1 MNGDAP
7 SSPSGENPQ
16 PQPVQQP
23 SQPSQPQRP
32 IEQKVK
38 KPFSIIDFIV
48 GFSKYIPSVQK
59 PLYKQSF
66 NTRLMWVGI
75 ALIGYLI
82 LSNIT
87 VVGLSQSSFD
97 RFKFL
102 EIVLGARFGSMM
114 TLGIGPI
121 VTAGIILQLLVG
133 SKIINLDMSKP
144 ESRKKFQSTS
154 KVLAVAFALI
164 EAGAYVMFG
173 ALGPIPGG
181 LPSMLFVIAQLA
193 AGGLIVII
201 LDDLVSKWG
210 FGSGISLFIAAGVG
224 SQIILRI
231 FSPLTAACK
240 AFDFATCIPSQ
251 ANAPVG
257 LLWNALVGA
266 FTGQG
271 LDIILISLIPIIS
284 TIGIFMLIVY
294 MQSIRVEIPLA
305 FSALRGFGRNWSLK
319 LFYTSNIPV
328 ILTTALLA
336 NLQLMASFGVHV
348 DPVTHLQ
355 CGLLGCTDA
364 NGNPVNGALYY
375 LSSPG
380 RGSVGGGI
388 IGDIVTGIFQNTEL
402 LRILSYT
409 TFLAVGSIIFSIFW
423 MNTAGMDAKSVAKQ
437 IEGVGM
443 QIPGYRRDPRI
454 IESVLS
460 RYIPHLAFLGGLFI
474 GLLASLADTIG
485 AIGTGTGILLTVMII
500 YNYYEELR
508 NQDLEGAHPFIRK
521 ILGG

>member
-7 SSPSGENPQ
+7 PSGEGAPQ
-16 PQPVQQP
+16 PQPQQEPQQP
-23 SQPSQPQRP
+23 K
-32 IEQKVK
+32 EQKIT
-38 KPFSIIDFIV
+38 KPFSFIDFV
-48 GFSKYIPSVQK
+48 VSLSKYIPSVQK

-75 ALIGYLI
+75 ALISYLI

-87 VVGLSQSSFD
+87 VVGLGEASFE

-102 EIVLGARFGSMM
+102 EIVLGARFGSIM

-133 SKIINLDMSKP
+133 SKLIGWDMTKP
-144 ESRKKFQSTS
+144 DSRKKFQSTS

-164 EAGAYVMFG
+164 EAVAYVMFG
-173 ALGPIPGG
+173 ALGVIPGG
-181 LPSMLFVIAQLA
+181 PVAMTFVIAQLA
-193 AGGLIVII
+193 IGGLIVII

-224 SQIILRI
+224 SQIVLRI
-231 FSPLTAACK
+231 LSPLTAGCE
-240 AFDFATCIPSQ
+240 AFNFASCFPSE
-251 ANAPVG
+251 ANPPVG
-257 LLWNALVGA
+257 LLLSTLISA
-266 FTGQG
+266 FTGAG
-271 LDIILISLIPIIS
+271 IDLVLIPLIPIIS
-284 TIGIFMLIVY
+284 TAAIFLLIVY

-305 FSALRGFGRNWSLK
+305 FAALRGFGRNWSLK

-336 NLQLMASFGVHV
+336 NLQLMASFGVTV
-348 DPVTHLQ
+348 DPETGFS
-355 CGLLGCTDA
+355 CGFLGCTNP
-364 NGNPVNGALYY
+364 NGTPVSGALYS

-380 RGSVGGGI
+380 LGNVGGGVL
-388 IGDIVTGIFQNTEL
+388 GDLITGIFVETEL
-402 LRILSYT
+402 LRILTYT
-409 TFLAVGSIIFSIFW
+409 LFLVVGSVIFSIFW
-423 MNTAGMDAKSVAKQ
+423 MNTAGMDSKSVARQ
-437 IEGVGM
+437 IESVGM

-454 IESVLS
+454 IESVLG
-460 RYIPHLAFLGGLFI
+460 RYIPHLAFLGGLFV

-508 NQDLEGAHPFIRK
+508 NQNLEGAHPFVRK
-521 ILGG
+521 VLGE